1 MSAIV
6 PPLDIIPKLP
16 AKAVT
21 LVIKQVDIQTDRL
34 LDTVTKTVQDT
45 VKLPTNIKCDDPRIA
60 QIKKQLA
67 DIQKQITT
75 VQETIPKIQTTINT
89 VRQLIGVA
97 TGIKTA
103 LSVAQLANPVTAP
116 LFIAQQLTAIQDATI
131 VNAISSLSQFASVP
145 VSLASKLQTITPP
158 LLAAIDK
165 VSNIC
170 NGDVDTLTIS
180 QDALS
185 DDALQDV
192 LSNNG
197 LQPDTDYNDLVNT
210 EFYNEENVSDDDLQ
224 HRSDTI
230 QQLLEQQQNLLTS
243 LQEAPSKVYQASGGP
258 SNTLGKLGDYYINLD
273 DQSIY
278 GPKLRPDDWGQPVN

>member
-258 SNTLGKLGDYYINLD
+258 ANTLGKLGDYYINLD

-278 GPKLRPDDWGQPVN
+278 GPKLQADDWGQPVN

>member
-21 LVIKQVDIQTDRL
+21 LVIKQVDTQTDRL
-34 LDTVTKTVQDT
+34 LNTVTKTVQDT
-45 VKLPTNIKCDDPRIA
+45 VKLPVNIKCDDPRIA

-67 DIQKQITT
+67 DIQTQITT

-158 LLAAIDK
+158 LLAAIAK

-170 NGDVDTLTIS
+170 NGDIDTLTIS

-185 DDALQDV
+185 NDV

-197 LQPDTDYNDLVNT
+197 LQTGTDYNDLVDT
-210 EFYNEENVSDDDLQ
+210 KFYNEENVSDNDLQ

-243 LQEAPSKVYQASGGP
+243 LQEAPSKVYQASGAP
-258 SNTLGKLGDYYINLD
+258 SNTLGKLGDYYIDLD
-273 DQSIY
+273 NQSIY
-278 GPKLRPDDWGQPVN
+278 GPKLRADDWGQPVN